1 MIFIFCTIGYRLL
14 GGGCLGKI
22 WGVKSYRLFA
32 DEGLAT
38 TKAAFFRY
46 PWDLGTSEKLRKKI
60 LFFFLRNV
68 GICNE
73 CFFGD
78 SGRDEGVS
86 KGQTIVTSKPR
97 QGCGWVIASQLRH
110 LQKALYQQKNIC

>member
-46 PWDLGTSEKLRKKI
+46 PWDLGTSEKLRKNNI
-60 LFFFLRNV
+60 IFLFEER
-68 GICNE
+68 
-73 CFFGD
+73 GD
-78 SGRDEGVS
+78 
-86 KGQTIVTSKPR
+86 
-97 QGCGWVIASQLRH
+97 L
-110 LQKALYQQKNIC
+110 